1 MYNLPEYKTSNKQEV
16 IDFMKQNPF
25 VTLTGCDAMNMPVA
39 THVPVL
45 LDEKDGLI
53 ILLGHMMK
61 QTDHHK
67 AFAKN
72 ENVLAIFNGP
82 HAHVSASWY
91 ANPRQGST
99 WNYMTVHAQG
109 KMKFLN
115 DDGLLKVLTRTTAYF
130 ENNPASPALVEK
142 MPAEYVE
149 RLMKAIVAFEIEV
162 TSLEHV
168 FKLSQTRDKESYN
181 NIIDKLSAG
190 DSNGQAVA
198 NEMRKRS
205 KDLTT

>member
-1 MYNLPEYKTSNKQEV
+1 MH
-16 IDFMKQNPF
+16 QNPF
-25 VTLTGCDAMNMPVA
+25 VILTGCDAMYMPVA

-45 LDEKDGLI
+45 LEVREGAI
-53 ILLGHMMK
+53 FLLGHMMK

-99 WNYMTVHAQG
+99 WNYMTVHAKG

-115 DDGLLKVLTRTTAYF
+115 DGDLLKVLTRTTAYF
-130 ENNPASPALVEK
+130 ENDPTSPALVEK
-142 MPAEYVE
+142 MPADYVE

-162 TSLEHV
+162 TELEHV
-168 FKLSQTRDKESYN
+168 FKLSQNRDKESYD
-181 NIIDKLSAG
+181 NIVEKLSAG
-190 DSNGQAVA
+190 DSNGIAIA
-198 NEMRKRS
+198 NEMSKRK
-205 KDLTT
+205 KDLTN